1 MIKIKYDEIFTYEK
15 IYRAHMRG
23 RLSKRNRKSLVKY
36 EMTMLTNLYELHERM
51 LSRKFYIKRYSS
63 FVVYEPKKR
72 EIQTLN
78 YSDRIIQHIICDD
91 VLAPYAERNEARLM
105 YQKKAGLNLRIL
117 DFYTETAKRLQAI
130 NNHQM
135 EVVAKQLAEVKKMLA
150 GWIKHT
156 KNV

>member
-23 RLSKRNRKSLVKY
+23 RLSKRDRKSLVKY
-36 EMTMLTNLYELHERM
+36 EMTILTNLYELHERM

-117 DFYTETAKRLQAI
+117 EFFKGYRKRWQEI
-130 NNHQM
+130 NNPPM
-135 EVVAKQLAEVKKMLA
+135 EDVEKQLGDVKKC
-150 GWIKHT
+150 
-156 KNV
+156 